1 MISNGAYLMSRRG
14 NIELLCDI
22 QEAIKNIFCYTEEM
36 SRDRFQ
42 KDLKTRDAVIRNFE
56 IIGEATKQM
65 PKDFKD
71 KYENIPW
78 RDMARFRDK
87 LIHHYS
93 GIDIDNVWDIIEE
106 SLPALAPHI
115 DQLIRQLSK

>member
-1 MISNGAYLMSRRG
+1 MSKRG

-22 QEAIKNIFCYTEEM
+22 QGAIKNIFSYTKDI
-36 SRDRFQ
+36 SRDKFQ

-65 PKDFKD
+65 TGEFKI
-71 KYENIPW
+71 KNKNVPW

-93 GIDIDNVWDIIEE
+93 GIDTDNVWDIIEK
-106 SLPALAPHI
+106 SLPNLAPQI